1 MSGPEKFTEKREG
14 KGPASEAKLSIS
26 DLMQSASVSQHSS
39 SDAAASAPEDEV
51 IYELTDIVEEG
62 SPKAITVAEFNSEII
77 KRVTE
82 ITERIAREIV
92 PEIAERVIREEI
104 DKLKSSDE

>member
-1 MSGPEKFTEKREG
+1 MSGSEKFAGKREG
-14 KGPASEAKLSIS
+14 AGPAFEAKLEIGDPIRPSSNAPDADS
-26 DLMQSASVSQHSS
+26 DGAM
-39 SDAAASAPEDEV
+39 SAPEDEI

-62 SPKAITVAEFNSEII
+62 SPKTITVAEFNSEII

-92 PEIAERVIREEI
+92 PVIAERIIREEI
-104 DKLKSSDE
+104 DKLKASDE